1 MYSNVKFDEDFLKL
15 IKIVEELNNIDDD
28 YLKEFYIF

>member
-1 MYSNVKFDEDFLKL
+1 MPSINNDLIEL

-28 YLKEFYIF
+28 YLKEYYI